1 MGLTIYCYDPVIR
14 EKTLRE
20 FKSKYGI
27 SYKKL
32 DNISNNKILN
42 SNTRFYKE
50 MLAASRKCKESGY
63 IMHFPFSIGDLSYM
77 DLRSYL
83 ANLMGIDFYFNERKR
98 IQYECP
104 EELINTPVMNFLL
117 HSDKHGEFSAQELKD
132 LLTQI
137 EDKIPEKMKFSPIK
151 IKRDEKYVI
160 YMQNEDNR
168 DIEYITTSFF
178 KFLKATVANNLGW
191 AYEQNN
197 A

>member
-1 MGLTIYCYDPVIR
+1 MVGVDDLKVV
-14 EKTLRE
+14 
-20 FKSKYGI
+20 SKRQP
-27 SYKKL
+27 
-32 DNISNNKILN
+32 
-42 SNTRFYKE
+42 TE
-50 MLAASRKCKESGY
+50 
-63 IMHFPFSIGDLSYM
+63 
-77 DLRSYL
+77 
-83 ANLMGIDFYFNERKR
+83 
-98 IQYECP
+98 
-104 EELINTPVMNFLL
+104 
-117 HSDKHGEFSAQELKD
+117 QELKD

>member
-27 SYKKL
+27 SYEKL

-50 MLAASRKCKESGY
+50 MLAAGRKCKESGY
-63 IMHFPFSIGDLSYM
+63 IMNFTFSIGDLSYM

-83 ANLMGIDFYFNERKR
+83 VNLMGLIFILINER
-98 IQYECP
+98 EFNMNVP
-104 EELINTPVMNFLL
+104 EELINTPIMNFLL
-117 HSDKHGEFSAQELKD
+117 HSDKHGKFSAQELKD

-137 EDKIPEKMKFSPIK
+137 EDKIPEKMNFSSIE
-151 IKRDEKYVI
+151 IKRDDKYVI

-168 DIEYITTSFF
+168 DIEYIITSFF

>member
-27 SYKKL
+27 SYEKL

-50 MLAASRKCKESGY
+50 MLAAGRKCKESGY
-63 IMHFPFSIGDLSYM
+63 IMNFTFSIGDLSYM

-83 ANLMGIDFYFNERKR
+83 VNLMGMIFILINER
-98 IQYECP
+98 EFNMNVP
-104 EELINTPVMNFLL
+104 EELINTPIMNFLL
-117 HSDKHGEFSAQELKD
+117 HSDKHGKFSAQELKD

-137 EDKIPEKMKFSPIK
+137 EDKIPEKMNFSSIE
-151 IKRDEKYVI
+151 IKRDDKYVI

-168 DIEYITTSFF
+168 DIEYIITSFF